1 MNTENYIK
9 KELPITTR
17 DALLQTLLEF
27 EKKELEKIAR
37 RRHQFFICYEMTG
50 APDCYFSNNPPYRQI
65 ETDAGADYDRE
76 LKEINDLEQRT
87 LAYFAGVRRSILNIK
102 NSTT

>member
-1 MNTENYIK
+1 MNTENYIE

-17 DALLQTLLEF
+17 DALLQTLLEV
-27 EKKELEKIAR
+27 EKKELEKIMSWR
-37 RRHQFFICYEMTG
+37 RCFLIGYEMTG
-50 APDCYFSNNPPYRQI
+50 APDYYFSSNPPYRQI
-65 ETDAGADYDRE
+65 ETDAAADFSRE
-76 LKEINDLEQRT
+76 LKGITDLEQRT